1 MLRFVDMKGVV
12 LFLRIFFRKKKMLPK
27 DLVDAGQ
34 AAFLTNQVRK
44 GVRKGVREEVGCRNV
59 RR

>member
-1 MLRFVDMKGVV
+1 
-12 LFLRIFFRKKKMLPK
+12 MLPK